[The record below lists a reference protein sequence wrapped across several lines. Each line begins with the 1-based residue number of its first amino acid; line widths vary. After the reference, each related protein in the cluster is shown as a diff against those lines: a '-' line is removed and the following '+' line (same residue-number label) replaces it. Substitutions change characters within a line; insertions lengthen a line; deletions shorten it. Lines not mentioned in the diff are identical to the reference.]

1 MAVRSWEHAVA
12 TQTISP
18 YPVASDMT
26 VLEDIRDQLKDTGH
40 PVTTDLIKR
49 WIQEQDLYIERYRNR
64 VYVSYSDILMAHQE
78 YVARKD

>member
-1 MAVRSWEHAVA
+1 MA

>member
-1 MAVRSWEHAVA
+1 MA
-12 TQTISP
+12 TQTINP

-49 WIQEQDLYIERYRNR
+49 WIREQDLYVERYRNR